1 MRKVANFI
9 ARELREI
16 IPPFLFFMVVFHTLA
31 ITKAV
36 LQSGH
41 DMTILRSVVAT
52 IMALTVA
59 KSILLV
65 DAFGFA
71 RIFELRPLAYS
82 IAWKTL
88 LFGVVT
94 LVFRFI
100 EELIPQLSKQE
111 GLGAACRHVIE
122 ELNWAHFWTMQM
134 WLWAAVLLYTS
145 VAELVNRY
153 GREVVRDVMF
163 RREVSPDS
171 SARI

>member
-1 MRKVANFI
+1 VNKFANFI
-9 ARELREI
+9 VRESREI
-16 IPPFLFFMVVFHTLA
+16 IPPFLFFMVVFHMLA

-41 DMTILRSVVAT
+41 DVTILRSVVAT

-65 DAFGFA
+65 DAFRFA

-94 LVFRFI
+94 LVFRYI
-100 EELIPQLSKQE
+100 EELISQLSKQE
-111 GLGAACRHVIE
+111 SLGAACRQVIE
-122 ELNWAHFWTMQM
+122 GVNGAHFWTMQM

-153 GREVVRDVMF
+153 GREAVRNVMF
-163 RREVSPDS
+163 RREV
-171 SARI
+171 